1 MIQYP
6 AMLQKDMYKA
16 FHKFAYREGT
26 DFVYSNLT
34 NRFGTLSNVKGNTH
48 VVFVGLQAFIKSYLI
63 DDFNTTFFNAP
74 KSQAVA
80 VYKRFVEGGLF
91 KPINTAHIEALH
103 DLGYL
108 PLAIKALPE
117 GSRVPY
123 GVPPFVLYNTVEGF
137 GWLTNMIET
146 VLSAETVGPAT
157 SATTAYAYRKRLEES
172 KATPEMIKWMGHD
185 FSYRGMMGGTHHAAM
200 SGFGHLCSFLGSD
213 TIPAAYFAE
222 KFYNADVSKELVFG
236 SVDATEH
243 STATSFITT
252 VALELE
258 QDGEFE
264 GKTVKEIWGEDTD
277 EFMLVAELL
286 YMKHLLTN
294 VTPTGILSYVTDSYD
309 FWGVVTRILP
319 KLKDLILARDGKLVI
334 RPDSGDPVKILVGD
348 LNAETEHERDGLI
361 TTLGKIFGT
370 TQTDRGLA
378 LDSHIGAIYG
388 DSITLERQDQIISG
402 LEAKG
407 LVPDVVYGI
416 GSFTYQYVTRDTHG
430 SAIKATAIGMSDGS
444 FVAICKDP
452 KTDKKKKSAKGFL
465 RVDLVDGEYVLTD
478 NVPLELEGGELELV
492 FKDGKIIKETSLQEI
507 RSRIDETFK

>member
-1 MIQYP
+1 
-6 AMLQKDMYKA
+6 
-16 FHKFAYREGT
+16 
-26 DFVYSNLT
+26 
-34 NRFGTLSNVKGNTH
+34 
-48 VVFVGLQAFIKSYLI
+48 
-63 DDFNTTFFNAP
+63 
-74 KSQAVA
+74 
-80 VYKRFVEGGLF
+80 
-91 KPINTAHIEALH
+91 
-103 DLGYL
+103 
-108 PLAIKALPE
+108 
-117 GSRVPY
+117 
-123 GVPPFVLYNTVEGF
+123 
-137 GWLTNMIET
+137 
-146 VLSAETVGPAT
+146 
-157 SATTAYAYRKRLEES
+157 
-172 KATPEMIKWMGHD
+172 
-185 FSYRGMMGGTHHAAM
+185 
-200 SGFGHLCSFLGSD
+200 
-213 TIPAAYFAE
+213 
-222 KFYNADVSKELVFG
+222 
-236 SVDATEH
+236 
-243 STATSFITT
+243 
-252 VALELE
+252 
-258 QDGEFE
+258 
-264 GKTVKEIWGEDTD
+264 
-277 EFMLVAELL
+277 MLVAELL
-286 YMKHLLTN
+286 YMKHLLTK
-294 VTPTGILSYVTDSYD
+294 VTTTGILSYVTDSYD

-492 FKDGKIIKETSLQEI
+492 FKDGEIIKETSLQEI